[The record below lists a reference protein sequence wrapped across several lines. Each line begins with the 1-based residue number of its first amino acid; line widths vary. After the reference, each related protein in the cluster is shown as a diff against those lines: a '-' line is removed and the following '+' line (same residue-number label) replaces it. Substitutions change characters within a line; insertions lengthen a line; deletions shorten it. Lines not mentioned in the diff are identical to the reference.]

1 MSATEA
7 LENVA
12 NEEAAINRPTA
23 ESGAKRKSSEDITH
37 NGNAN
42 CGAEDG
48 RRKRVKSEEPVASI
62 KDETNPEVPIK
73 IKAEPVEDAEHKDDL
88 TAEHC
93 TAIKIKTE
101 PPDNGKPNA
110 GAVVKT
116 EPINSNAQNAVDEST
131 VSSSSIRTSC
141 RFGIRCYRRNPVHR
155 SAEAHPGDQDY
166 RRPNFPA
173 PPLGTPACPFGNAC
187 YRRNP
192 VHFQDYSHPADFNSA
207 QNIRNRLRQRR
218 AQRQNDDDSGTDE
231 EDEPFG
237 GDNDKDADYRPGADI
252 DEDED
257 DELDDSQ
264 PISGDDY
271 D

>member
-1 MSATEA
+1 MSATDA
-7 LENVA
+7 S
-12 NEEAAINRPTA
+12 TA
-23 ESGAKRKSSEDITH
+23 DSGAKRKSSEDITH
-37 NGNAN
+37 NCNAN
-42 CGAEDG
+42 FGAENG
-48 RRKRVKSEEPVASI
+48 LRKRVKSEEPVASI
-62 KDETNPEVPIK
+62 KDETNPEVPMK
-73 IKAEPVEDAEHKDDL
+73 IKAEPVENADEP
-88 TAEHC
+88 TS
-93 TAIKIKTE
+93 TTPAIKIKAE
-101 PPDNGKPNA
+101 PADNGNSPA
-110 GAVVKT
+110 TAMVKT
-116 EPINSNAQNAVDEST
+116 EPTNSNAQDAADEST

-141 RFGIRCYRRNPVHR
+141 RFGIRCYRRNPAHR

-237 GDNDKDADYRPGADI
+237 GDNDRDADYRPGADI
-252 DEDED
+252 NEDED
-257 DELDDSQ
+257 DELEFDSQ